1 MSNTISPPDQHN
13 VHSNMVADALQQAHD
28 SYVTPGARVT
38 PVDSVEDMLVLSE
51 NIQVATNYL
60 AQKHHELQPEDPA
73 DLAPEHHERIVSHAK
88 FLKEVGRISAEDWD
102 RVGLGDEGPDEV
114 VTTHLAE
121 TLKSQDPKYLSSLT
135 RPNWQ
140 EHFPTAGDEESAK
153 KWDEFKAQY
162 PEDMQVMLE
171 SLFTSH
177 SLLSSLQESPELEH
191 AFAEHKDKRFDVL
204 MAASC
209 VRSLERT
216 AEQFRE
222 RAIHLRRA
230 IPEGIPGKQILAQAD
245 ELDAQA
251 DHFTARAG
259 QFLLTGKTVT
269 KDGKEVPELNQKV
282 VDELA
287 RRKRLDDRR
296 EIRHGLLLTDEMKKL
311 TETFVPQLL
320 GGKPVLLVGE
330 TGGAKT
336 AAAEYMAQEVNRQL
350 GKDPKAYEFV
360 SGYDDVNSYQLM
372 SRLGLKVQDG
382 MPSDTEIEALT
393 QKILGDEQ
401 QGQQLTPEIT
411 AAARLKAVDILFD
424 KKVVTVSEDGPLA
437 RAIRHGMPIVID
449 EGNAIPPGMLKR
461 LNKFLQ
467 LRPGDSFTLQEDGG
481 EQVTVQKGFCVIFT
495 ANEKSARYSST
506 YELPA
511 DFKNRFAANV
521 GRVSYPDLDV
531 LPGQPPQTL
540 LRLAEATIVNQYG
553 EVPEDNPALD
563 KRTILNFV
571 KACHR
576 LQRMFCIPLENLQD
590 TEKAGLDASIVRNAG
605 GGRTALR
612 METIS
617 PRMMT
622 GILDDLVQGG
632 RSGTQLKDVL
642 ERYIEGITEPSD
654 RQVIKT
660 QLNDLL

>member
-1 MSNTISPPDQHN
+1 MSNTINTPNPVSE
-13 VHSNMVADALQQAHD
+13 ALQQAHD
-28 SYVTPGARVT
+28 SYAVVETRVT
-38 PVDSVEDMLVLSE
+38 PIDSVEDMLVLSE
-51 NIQVATNYL
+51 NIQIANNYL
-60 AQKHHELQPEDPA
+60 AQKYHEIQPEEPA
-73 DLAPEHHERIVSHAK
+73 DLPPEHHERIVAHAK
-88 FLKEVGRISAEDWD
+88 FLKEIGRISSEDWD
-102 RVGLGDEGPDEV
+102 RVGLDEHGPEEV
-114 VTTHLAE
+114 VIQHLAQ
-121 TLKSQDPKYLSSLT
+121 TLKAQDPKYLSSLT

-140 EHFPTAGDEESAK
+140 EHFPDINDEESVS
-153 KWDEFKAQY
+153 KWNDFKSQY

-171 SLFTSH
+171 SLYTNH
-177 SLLSSLQESPELEH
+177 KELSRLQESPELEQ

-216 AEQFRE
+216 AVQFRE

-230 IPEGIPGKQILAQAD
+230 IPEGVPGKQILDQAD
-245 ELDAQA
+245 ELDRQA
-251 DHFTARAG
+251 DHFEARAG
-259 QFLLTGKTVT
+259 QFLLTGRKIT
-269 KDGKEVPELNQKV
+269 KDGKEVPELNQRV

-296 EIRHGLLLTDEMKKL
+296 EIRHGLLLTDEMEKL

-336 AAAEYMAQEVNRQL
+336 AAAEYMAGEVNRQL

-382 MPSDTEIEALT
+382 MPSDTEIESLT

-401 QGQQLTPEIT
+401 AGQQLSPEIIS
-411 AAARLKAVDILFD
+411 AARLKAVDILFD

-437 RAIRHGMPIVID
+437 RAIRHGMPIIID

-467 LRPGDSFTLQEDGG
+467 IRPGDTFTLQEDGG
-481 EQVTVQKGFCVIFT
+481 ERVTVQKGFCVIFT

-571 KACHR
+571 KSCHR
-576 LQRMFCIPLENLQD
+576 LQRMFCIPLENEL
-590 TEKAGLDASIVRNAG
+590 
-605 GGRTALR
+605 
-612 METIS
+612 
-617 PRMMT
+617 T
-622 GILDDLVQGG
+622 GH
-632 RSGTQLKDVL
+632 
-642 ERYIEGITEPSD
+642 
-654 RQVIKT
+654 
-660 QLNDLL
+660 